1 MWQVQSILMKRKIV
15 HHVSGFGWIRWDI
28 RNENFIIN
36 MHYCSYISLEQAN
49 VNNPRNW
56 KILKFKVIDFEWMQ
70 SWEAA
75 DSWERICSIPEM
87 FSFVWFQLFK
97 FSKIW
102 KLRKS
107 SKRRWVHAALIHTQT
122 HTYACTYRAHGNES
136 ANLISVCDDITPL
149 HTQRERWR
157 TALHRRSD
165 NLCYEMIEHEIRSH
179 THQHTCTQTMC
190 TVRKRVVWMCL
201 CVAPVP
207 TSQNQTKNHAFT
219 SMLLGVYL
227 CFSVLALSVL
237 CVCKC
242 SHFVSF
248 NDFFLFYYD

>member
-1 MWQVQSILMKRKIV
+1 MFNSRIFFFCLIPTIQVCRNMKATQKQQTT
-15 HHVSGFGWIRWDI
+15 VSA
-28 RNENFIIN
+28 
-36 MHYCSYISLEQAN
+36 CS
-49 VNNPRNW
+49 
-56 KILKFKVIDFEWMQ
+56 F
-70 SWEAA
+70 
-75 DSWERICSIPEM
+75 DS
-87 FSFVWFQLFK
+87 
-97 FSKIW
+97 
-102 KLRKS
+102 
-107 SKRRWVHAALIHTQT
+107 HT
-122 HTYACTYRAHGNES
+122 HRHNTYACTYRAHGNES

-227 CFSVLALSVL
+227 CFSVLVLSVL
-237 CVCKC
+237 CVCVQMQ
-242 SHFVSF
+242 SLRFI
-248 NDFFLFYYD
+248 